1 MWWKFGPQCGSVE
14 VVETLRGRPV
24 KGRAL
29 GTSALE
35 RIHAAFIERV
45 LTRVSCCK
53 GAGLAPEPSLVS
65 CLTRCSLPLAHVPA
79 KLSFTMLIYGIVM
92 IYVIHIIGNT
102 CNDITK
108 RVLTKDHRRGTTQSW
123 TFNL

>member
-1 MWWKFGPQCGSVE
+1 
-14 VVETLRGRPV
+14 
-24 KGRAL
+24 
-29 GTSALE
+29 
-35 RIHAAFIERV
+35 
-45 LTRVSCCK
+45 
-53 GAGLAPEPSLVS
+53 
-65 CLTRCSLPLAHVPA
+65 
-79 KLSFTMLIYGIVM
+79 MLIYGIVM